1 MHRFPTQNYRFSDT
15 VALLA
20 VTAWVGGLWAIG
32 YMVAPVLFKS
42 LPDDKQMA
50 GMLAGNLFS
59 VIAYVGIVCAL
70 YLLALRLFRHGK
82 ASFRHSVFWVILC
95 MLLLTLISQFGLQP
109 MMASLKT
116 QALPL
121 QVMQS
126 AFSSQ
131 FKMLHGLSSILY
143 LAQSLLGIFLVLK
156 IRHPE
161 HRAPFTL

>member
-1 MHRFPTQNYRFSDT
+1 MHRFPTQNHRYSDAL
-15 VALLA
+15 ALLA
-20 VTAWVGGLWAIG
+20 VTVWVGGLWAIG

-42 LPDDKQMA
+42 LAGDRQMA
-50 GMLAGNLFS
+50 GMVAGNLFS

-70 YLLALRLFRHGK
+70 YLLALRLLRHGK
-82 ASFRHSVFWVILC
+82 ASFRHSVFWVIVS

-109 MMASLKT
+109 VMASIKA

-121 QVMQS
+121 EVMQS

-143 LAQSLLGIFLVLK
+143 LAQSLLGIVLVLK
-156 IRHPE
+156 IRTP
-161 HRAPFTL
+161 